1 MKFAFTL
8 LQKTAEDEKAVVEAD
23 HEELLKENEYLKAV
37 LSNRTEIEESKLQ
50 EQNRVLR
57 ERIKELEKKNNEFL
71 DEINNLHEERQTL
84 ISSLLHLKSDEVDDV
99 IKTKSRSSSLS
110 SLGSIPASESGREQL
125 ELQIDEMEE
134 GFNKGEIVFE
144 DIRKVKTKFL
154 W

>member
-37 LSNRTEIEESKLQ
+37 LSNRTEIEESKLP

-57 ERIKELEKKNNEFL
+57 ERSKEVEKNNNEFL

-154 W
+154 

>member
-1 MKFAFTL
+1 M
-8 LQKTAEDEKAVVEAD
+8 
-23 HEELLKENEYLKAV
+23 
-37 LSNRTEIEESKLQ
+37 Q

-57 ERIKELEKKNNEFL
+57 ERIKEVEKKNNEFL

-84 ISSLLHLKSDEVDDV
+84 ITSLLHLKSDEVDDV

-110 SLGSIPASESGREQL
+110 SLGSLPGSEPGREQL
-125 ELQIDEMEE
+125 ELQLDEMEE
-134 GFNKGEIVFE
+134 GFNKGKIMFE

>member
-154 W
+154 

>member
-57 ERIKELEKKNNEFL
+57 ERIKEVEKKNNEFL

>member
-1 MKFAFTL
+1 M
-8 LQKTAEDEKAVVEAD
+8 
-23 HEELLKENEYLKAV
+23 
-37 LSNRTEIEESKLQ
+37 Q

-57 ERIKELEKKNNEFL
+57 ERIKEVEKKNNEFL

-144 DIRKVKTKFL
+144 DIRKVNTKFL
-154 W
+154 

>member
-57 ERIKELEKKNNEFL
+57 ERIKEVEKKNNEFL

-154 W
+154 